1 MVLPMADGLPPPPRI
16 DAIKTLPHNLDA
28 EQAVLGALLVDN
40 ELYARIAGTLEAS
53 HFYDPAH
60 GKIFGFIEARV
71 SKGHLA
77 DGVTLRDA
85 FAKDGALQEIGG
97 AAYIAELVDAQGA
110 PAAIMD
116 YARLIADLSVRR
128 ELIRIGG
135 DLASEAEAADGLEAG
150 LDLLGQAERKLYA
163 LAERGQASQGF
174 VPFHEAMRRSL
185 ETAEAALKRDGGL
198 SGVPSGFRDLDRL
211 LGGLHRSDLII
222 LAGRPSMGKTAL
234 AANIAYKAARRFRR
248 EAQPNGD
255 QKTVDGGVVGFYS
268 LEMSAEQLAT
278 RLLADFA
285 EIPSD
290 RIRRGD
296 INESDYGALRD
307 AVQDLERLPLYID
320 ETGGISISALAA
332 RARRLQRTQGL
343 DLLIVDYLQLVTAS
357 GNRKDGNRV
366 QEVSEITQGLKALA
380 KELNICVVALSQ
392 LSRQVENRDD
402 KRPQLSDLRE
412 SGSIEQDA
420 DVVMFVYREAYYLG
434 RAEPGRRPG
443 ESDDDFAKRHFEWT
457 EQLSKME
464 NRAEVIV
471 AKQRHGPIANVQL
484 GFRGELTR
492 FTDLDLSGRYDEPH
506 G

>member
-1 MVLPMADGLPPPPRI
+1 MVLAMADGLPPPPRI

-40 ELYARIAGTLEAS
+40 ELYSRIAGTLEAS

-85 FAKDGALQEIGG
+85 FAKDGGLQEIGG

-211 LGGLHRSDLII
+211 LGGLHRSDLVI

-248 EAQPNGD
+248 EPQPNGE

-402 KRPQLSDLRE
+402 KRPQLADLRE